1 MSEAD
6 QIDPNR
12 QMMISGSVTRDLSK
26 MTHDPHHT
34 IAMDMAQQT
43 LNPAFLRLADP
54 VEEASIHVPAA
65 PFLAWLT
72 GESTWAVEFFAD
84 LQCMAETVAGERL
97 LTTWLSGDRF
107 WSMLRDGCGNEAIDA
122 ITMGVNAW
130 RSLGL
135 DEVYFD
141 FHVRGSSAVTEQV
154 DSAASP
160 VAV

>member
-1 MSEAD
+1 MSYID
-6 QIDPNR
+6 QIDLNR
-12 QMMISGSVTRDLSK
+12 QMTISGSVTRDLSK

-54 VEEASIHVPAA
+54 VEEASLNVPAA
-65 PFLAWLT
+65 PFLAWLI
-72 GESTWAVEFFAD
+72 GESMWAVEFFAD
-84 LQCMAETVAGERL
+84 LQCMAETTAGEKL

-107 WSMLRDGCGNEAIDA
+107 WTMLSEGCGVEVIDA
-122 ITMGVNAW
+122 ISMGVNDW

-141 FHVRGSSAVTEQV
+141 FHVRGSSAVVEQV

-160 VAV
+160 VAF